1 MADIVLVRHGQ
12 SVWNVEGRVQGT
24 AHEPPL
30 TNRGR
35 VQSGRAARLIA
46 ALRPDLVLCSDQ
58 VRAAQTAA
66 IIAAEVG
73 LPVRTDPRLREQD
86 VGQLTGMLTQ
96 DAIAAWGH
104 LPMNDPDLA
113 HGDTGESA
121 RDVAARMLQ
130 IIKEYEATDGTVVM
144 VSHGAA
150 IQIALAAV
158 LGEDLGAMTWRQL
171 PNCAV
176 IRIRNGTIETIE
188 EKTMNLIALREPIA
202 RPSDEARNAA
212 LERLHGLAKPVG
224 ALGQL
229 EDLAA
234 WLAAVQAKCPPAAP
248 NNVRAV
254 IFAGD
259 HGVTKSGVSAYPAEV
274 TAAMVD
280 GFVAGVAGVSVLA
293 KQHDVHVRVFDI
305 SVDAD
310 LSAIPQQVTQYK
322 VCRGSG
328 SIDTEDAIST
338 EQLHAALQ
346 AGAAIARDEIDAGAD
361 LLIAGDMGIGNT
373 TVAASLIAASLGL
386 DGSEVAGR
394 GTGIDQSQLEHK
406 VRVIDQ
412 ALHRVGSR
420 AEDPLE
426 RLSALGSADM
436 AAAVG
441 FIITAARAG
450 VPLLLDGVI
459 AVAEA
464 VVANDIAPG
473 TLAWCAAG
481 HRSPEPA
488 QSLALEKLGLTPIL
502 DLGMRLG
509 EGSGAVAAVPLVRSA
524 ALILSNMALLSD
536 LVPGN

>member
-1 MADIVLVRHGQ
+1 MAEIVLVRHGQ

-30 TNRGR
+30 TERGR
-35 VQSGRAARLIA
+35 AQGRRAACLIA
-46 ALRPDLVLCSDQ
+46 AFKPVAVICSDQ
-58 VRAAQTAA
+58 VRAEQTAT
-66 IIAAEVG
+66 IIAAASG
-73 LPVRTDPRLREQD
+73 LQVCADPRLREQD
-86 VGQLTGMLTQ
+86 VGRLTGMLTHE
-96 DAIAAWGH
+96 AIGSWGD
-104 LPMNDPDLA
+104 LPMNDPDLP
-113 HGDTGESA
+113 HGQTGESA
-121 RDVAARMLQ
+121 RDVAARMRQ
-130 IIKEYEATDGTVVM
+130 VIEQYQSTDGTVVL

-150 IQIALAAV
+150 IQIAIAAY
-158 LGEDLGAMTWRQL
+158 LGEDLAAMTWRPL
-171 PNCAV
+171 SNCSI
-176 IRIRNGTIETIE
+176 IRLHEKSIEIIEDGT
-188 EKTMNLIALREPIA
+188 MDLIALREPIS

-212 LERLHGLAKPVG
+212 LGRLHALAKPVG

-234 WLAAVQAKCPPAAP
+234 WLAAVQAKCPPEAP
-248 NNVRAV
+248 KNVRAV

-259 HGVTKSGVSAYPAEV
+259 HGVTKSGVSAYPSEV
-274 TAAMVD
+274 TAAMVG
-280 GFVAGVAGVSVLA
+280 GFVAGVAGVNVLA

-310 LSAIPQQVTQYK
+310 LAGMPPEVTQYK
-322 VCRGSG
+322 VCRGSA
-328 SIDTEDAIST
+328 SIDAGDAIST
-338 EQLHAALQ
+338 EQLHAALA
-346 AGAAIARDEIDAGAD
+346 AGAAIAREEIAAGAD

-373 TVAASLIAASLGL
+373 TIAASLIAASLGL
-386 DGSEVAGR
+386 SGAEVAGR
-394 GTGIDQSQLEHK
+394 GTGIDQAQLDHK
-406 VRVIDQ
+406 SRVIDQ

-426 RLSALGSADM
+426 RLVSLGSADM

-441 FIITAARAG
+441 FMITAARSG

-473 TLAWCAAG
+473 TLEWCAAG

-488 QSLALEKLGLTPIL
+488 QSLVLDKLRMTPII

-524 ALILSNMALLSD
+524 ALILSEMALLSD
-536 LVPGN
+536 LVPGA